1 MRIGELAAAVGLP
14 AQTIR
19 FYERRG
25 LLPEP
30 ARGPNGYRYYPDQTT
45 SRVAFIRAA
54 QAAGLTLTEI
64 SSIIDLRD
72 DGHLP
77 CAHVTNLI
85 DAKLADVR
93 GRMRDLATLAR
104 ELEQLLDRSHHLD
117 PADCTDTD
125 ICHIITTPTQPRRG

>member
-1 MRIGELAAAVGLP
+1 MRIGELAAAVGVP

-19 FYERRG
+19 FYEPRG

-30 ARGPNGYRYYPDQTT
+30 ARGANGYRYYPDQST

-64 SSIIDLRD
+64 GIIDLRD

-93 GRMRDLATLAR
+93 GRMRDLAALATG
-104 ELEQLLDRSHHLD
+104 LEQLLDRSHHLD

-125 ICHIITTPTQPRRG
+125 ICHIIAAPTRPRRG